1 MDRVGLDRRLPDRDR
16 PCSLTDKKPSTR
28 LIHTRGT
35 RLDPPTVNPPI
46 ERGSTVLFD
55 DPGVLYRAQPSYG
68 RMGLSVHR
76 ELEAVLAGLEGA
88 KFVRLAPN
96 GLGACALAIA
106 SVLDAGDHA
115 LIQDSLYGPTRR
127 FCERRLKAMGVT
139 VTRFDPRTTAGDL
152 EAQIETNTR
161 AIVLESPGSLTFE
174 LPDTLAITDLARRR
188 ALTTIMDNTWGAG
201 LFHRPLELGV
211 DISVQAL
218 TKYAVGHAD
227 AFGGAVMTRDREL
240 AARIAACSEDWGI
253 SLAPDD
259 AYLAVRGLRTLE
271 TRLAR
276 HQETGLAVAEWLKAQ
291 VQVRSVLHP
300 ALPDHPD
307 HAIWQRDF
315 SGACGLFGLVL
326 KPVPGDALK
335 AMLGRLEL
343 FGMGFS
349 WGGYESLIIPC
360 DEQLNRTASKS
371 SPGGSLLRIHAGL
384 EDPSDLIA
392 DLANALDALT

>member
-1 MDRVGLDRRLPDRDR
+1 M
-16 PCSLTDKKPSTR
+16 
-28 LIHTRGT
+28 
-35 RLDPPTVNPPI
+35 
-46 ERGSTVLFD
+46 LFD
-55 DPGVLYRAQPSYG
+55 DPSALYRAQPSYG

-76 ELEAVLAGLEGA
+76 ELEALLAGLEGA
-88 KFVRLAPN
+88 NYVRLAPN

-115 LIQDSLYGPTRR
+115 LVQDSLYGPTRR
-127 FCERRLKAMGVT
+127 FCERRLKAMGIS

-152 EAQIETNTR
+152 EALVQPNTR
-161 AIVLESPGSLTFE
+161 TIVLESPGSLTFE
-174 LPDTLAITDLARRR
+174 LPDTLAITDLAKRR

-201 LFHRPLELGV
+201 LFHRPLELGI
-211 DISVQAL
+211 DISIQAL
-218 TKYAVGHAD
+218 TKYAIGHAD
-227 AFGGAVMTRDREL
+227 AFGGAVMTKDREI

-276 HQETGLAVAEWLKAQ
+276 HQATGLALAEWLKGQ
-291 VQVRSVLHP
+291 DPVQSVIHP

-326 KPVPGDALK
+326 KPVPDNALK

-360 DEQLNRTASKS
+360 DEQLNRTASADR
-371 SPGGSLLRIHAGL
+371 PGGPLLRVHAGL
-384 EDPSDLIA
+384 EDRSDLIA
-392 DLANALDALT
+392 DLSNGFSALT